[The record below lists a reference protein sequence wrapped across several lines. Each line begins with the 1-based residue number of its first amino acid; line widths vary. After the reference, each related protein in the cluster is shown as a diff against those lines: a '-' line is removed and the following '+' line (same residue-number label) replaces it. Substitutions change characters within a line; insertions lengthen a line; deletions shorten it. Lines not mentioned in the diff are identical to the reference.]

1 LDVECW
7 MLDELYSHADSA
19 KVEEATLGSTENIS
33 IVPSL
38 RSG

>member
-1 LDVECW
+1 
-7 MLDELYSHADSA
+7 MLDELYRHADTA
-19 KVEEATLGSTENIS
+19 KAEEATLPSTENIS